1 MQEEQEPAPTTAVD
15 AGTLREETASH
26 RFFVVGVGASAGGL
40 EALGELIGH
49 APLDCMAFVVVQHL
63 APQHESLLAQL
74 LSRTTKLDVV
84 TAADGMAVEPNHVYV
99 IPPNA
104 DIAIM
109 QGVLH
114 LISPPG
120 GYGPRLPI
128 DFFFRSLADDQG
140 SSAVGI
146 ILSGTGTDGTFGL
159 KAIKASGGI
168 TFVQEPS
175 SAKYDGM
182 PRSALASGSADFC
195 QTPRQIG
202 DELSRISTQPHPLIR
217 RPEARAQAPQI
228 QENLAKLLVL
238 IRAQFGTDLS
248 QYKPATVE
256 RRVERRMTLHKLD
269 RIDEYVRYV
278 QANPAELADLYKDML
293 IAVTSFFR
301 DRGLFEALR
310 STILPQALE
319 KREVHAPVRL
329 WVPACATGEE
339 AYSLAICLVELLEA
353 KTPETKIQIFGTDV
367 DEESVQHARRGAYS
381 QNITADVS
389 PERLHRFFVQKDG
402 HYHVCRQIRD
412 MVVFSKQNLLKDA
425 PFSRLDLVSCRN
437 LLIYLKPTTQKKA
450 LRILHYALNPSG
462 FLVLGTSETV
472 GDAPDL
478 FSLVDRKNKIY
489 AKKHAASVALID
501 GGFGVPRSPEMLP
514 PASPPRPSIS
524 LQAIADRKIL
534 DLYGPP
540 AVVINENREIL
551 HFRGHT
557 GRYLDPSPGAASLD
571 ILRLARPELHIEL
584 KTALQKA
591 FSEQVSV
598 SQAVQ
603 LHEDGKPRTIKL
615 DVVPIQEPETKTR
628 CLLVLFQELPSPQV
642 AHQVT
647 AGGDPEPAE
656 SAEVSGSRAQRVAEL
671 ERELAVAR
679 EYLQTTLEEKEGANE
694 ELKATN
700 EELQSSNEELQST
713 NEELETSKE
722 EMQST
727 NEELTTIN
735 DELQN
740 RMAELSQANDDL
752 HNVLTGV
759 DNVVV
764 IVGMDLRIRRFT
776 AAAERLFNMVPADI
790 GRLVSFL
797 NTFIGAG
804 DMERIVARVIETL
817 STVEEEVLTSN
828 HRWYSLRVAPYKTLD
843 HSIRGAVITLTDID
857 VRKKAADLTRDV
869 GAYASESLAAIG
881 HPLVIVDGKARVVW
895 ANSPFYATF
904 KLAPEETTGN
914 ILSDVGDRQMAVP
927 GLRELIEGAV
937 TAGKVF
943 RGFRMRYRP
952 QDNGERTMKVGGSRI
967 PVATE
972 STLVLLSF
980 EEDTSAPR
988 GDPRP

>member
-1 MQEEQEPAPTTAVD
+1 MQEEQQAARGLKAPPQAEAPRAQSED
-15 AGTLREETASH
+15 NAR

-40 EALGELIGH
+40 EALGELVGH
-49 APLDCMAFVVVQHL
+49 VPLDCMAFVVVQHL
-63 APQHESLLAQL
+63 APQHESLLAPL
-74 LSRTTKLDVV
+74 LARTTKLQVL

-104 DIAIM
+104 DLAIM
-109 QGVLH
+109 HGVLH
-114 LISPPG
+114 LISPAG

-128 DFFFRSLADDQG
+128 DFFLRSLADDQG

-159 KAIKASGGI
+159 KAIKAAGGI

-195 QTPRQIG
+195 KTPTEIG
-202 DELSRISTQPHPLIR
+202 HELARISRQPHPLIR
-217 RPEARAQAPQI
+217 PKTQAQNPQV
-228 QENLAKLLVL
+228 QENLAKLFVL

-248 QYKPATVE
+248 HYKPATME
-256 RRVERRMTLHKLD
+256 RRIERRMTLHKLD

-278 QANPAELADLYKDML
+278 QSNPSELADLYKDML

-301 DRGLFEALR
+301 DKAPYEALKN
-310 STILPQALE
+310 TIFPQILE
-319 KREVHAPVRL
+319 NREGQAPLRL

-339 AYSLAICLVELLEA
+339 AYSLAICLAEFL
-353 KTPETKIQIFGTDV
+353 ETKGLDTRVQIFGTDV
-367 DEESVQHARRGAYS
+367 DDESVQHARRGAYS
-381 QNITADVS
+381 ENIAQDVS
-389 PERLHRFFVQKDG
+389 LERLHRFFVKKDG
-402 HYHVCRQIRD
+402 EYQVSRQIRD

-437 LLIYLKPTTQKKA
+437 LLIYLQQATQKKA
-450 LRILHYALNPSG
+450 LRILHYSLNPSG
-462 FLVLGTSETV
+462 FLILGTSETV

-489 AKKHAASVALID
+489 SKKHAASVAAVD
-501 GGFGVPRSPEMLP
+501 AGFGVPRAPEMLQ
-514 PASPPRPSIS
+514 PASPPRPSSS
-524 LQAIADRKIL
+524 LQALADRKIL

-540 AVVINENREIL
+540 GVVVNENREIL

-584 KTALQKA
+584 KMAIHKA
-591 FSEQVSV
+591 FSEQTSVNTVVSLYEEGRPR
-598 SQAVQ
+598 AV
-603 LHEDGKPRTIKL
+603 KL
-615 DVVPIQEPETKTR
+615 DVMPIQEPETKTR
-628 CLLVLFQELPSPQV
+628 CLLVLFQELPAAEATV
-642 AHQVT
+642 
-647 AGGDPEPAE
+647 GLEPELAE
-656 SAEVSGSRAQRVAEL
+656 GAEASGPHTRRLAEL
-671 ERELAVAR
+671 ERELVVTR
-679 EYLQTTLEEKEGANE
+679 EYLQATLEEKEGANE

-722 EMQST
+722 ELQST

-776 AAAERLFNMVPADI
+776 AAAERLFNLVPADI

-797 NTFIGAG
+797 NTFIGAR
-804 DMERIVARVIETL
+804 DMEKIVARVIETL
-817 STVEEEVLTSN
+817 STAEEDVLTSS

-843 HSIRGAVITLTDID
+843 HSIRGAVIILTDID
-857 VRKKAADLTRDV
+857 VRKKAADLARDV
-869 GAYASESLAAIG
+869 GTYASESLGAIS
-881 HPLVIVDGKARVVW
+881 HPLLIVDGKARVVW

-904 KLAPEETTGN
+904 RLVPEETTGN
-914 ILSDVGDRQMAVP
+914 ILFDVGGRQLA
-927 GLRELIEGAV
+927 GLRERIEGTV
-937 TAGKVF
+937 TTGKAF
-943 RGFRMRYRP
+943 REFRMRYRP
-952 QDNGERTMKVGGSRI
+952 QDNGERTMLVGGSRI
-967 PVATE
+967 PVATD
-972 STLVLLSF
+972 TALVLLSF
-980 EEDTSAPR
+980 EEDPGPR